1 MSTVMRGLLDA
12 NALAKQARGY
22 PKRWAEL
29 DGLGLFGPSLIL
41 LLVLFVLPTICV
53 FAIAM
58 TNWQFGSKS
67 LSFVGL
73 DNFLALCSD
82 RTFRASLCNTV
93 LYVMIVVPTSVGLG
107 LLIALVIESG
117 KRCRTVYRTLHFLPF
132 MATLSAMA
140 IAWEALLHPTIGLVN
155 QTMISIGLPTAN
167 WLRDPATALPT
178 LAIIGIWQNLGF
190 SMVMILA
197 GLKSI
202 PEALYDAAAVDGAD
216 AWFSRLGL
224 VTLPMLGPVFMFV
237 SIVMALRAFETF
249 DTVQILTQGGPGTS
263 SQVLLYTLYTESF
276 LYMRTGYG
284 AAVTVVFFLIVAG
297 LTLLQTRALDRRVHY
312 S

>member
-1 MSTVMRGLLDA
+1 MDMRSLLDA
-12 NALAKQARGY
+12 EALTRQAHRHSE
-22 PKRWAEL
+22 RWAEL
-29 DGLGLFGPSLIL
+29 DGLGLLGPSLFL
-41 LLVLFVLPTICV
+41 LLVLFVMPTFGV

-58 TNWQFGSKS
+58 TNWHFGSKS
-67 LSFVGL
+67 LAFVGL
-73 DNFLALCSD
+73 DNFVALYAD
-82 RTFRASLCNTV
+82 RTFRASLWNTAF
-93 LYVMIVVPTSVGLG
+93 YVVMVVPTSVVLG

-117 KRCRTVYRTLHFLPF
+117 KRFRAVYRTLHFLPF

-155 QTMISIGLPTAN
+155 QTLMTIGLPTAN
-167 WLRDPATALPT
+167 WLRDPATALPA

-237 SIVMALRAFETF
+237 SIVMALRAFEAF

-297 LTLLQTRALDRRVHY
+297 LTLLQARTMDRRIHY

>member
-1 MSTVMRGLLDA
+1 MSTLMRSLVDTE
-12 NALAKQARGY
+12 ALNRSARRY
-22 PKRWAEL
+22 SKRWATL
-29 DGLGLFGPSLIL
+29 DGLGLSGPSLFL
-41 LLVLFVLPTICV
+41 LLILFVLPTLGV

-73 DNFLALCSD
+73 DNFIALYAD

-93 LYVMIVVPTSVGLG
+93 FYVAIVVPTSVLLG

-117 KRCRTVYRTLHFLPF
+117 KRFRTIYRTLHFLPF

-155 QTMISIGLPTAN
+155 QTLMSVGLPTAN
-167 WLRDPATALPT
+167 WLRDPVTALPA

-202 PEALYDAAAVDGAD
+202 PEALYDAAVVDGAD

-263 SQVLLYTLYTESF
+263 SQVLLYTLYSESF

-297 LTLLQTRALDRRVHY
+297 LTLLQARIMDRRVHY

>member
-1 MSTVMRGLLDA
+1 M
-12 NALAKQARGY
+12 
-22 PKRWAEL
+22 
-29 DGLGLFGPSLIL
+29 
-41 LLVLFVLPTICV
+41 
-53 FAIAM
+53 
-58 TNWQFGSKS
+58 
-67 LSFVGL
+67 
-73 DNFLALCSD
+73 
-82 RTFRASLCNTV
+82 AS
-93 LYVMIVVPTSVGLG
+93 
-107 LLIALVIESG
+107 
-117 KRCRTVYRTLHFLPF
+117 
-132 MATLSAMA
+132 SAMA
-140 IAWEALLHPTIGLVN
+140 IAWEALLHPTISLVN
-155 QTMISIGLPTAN
+155 QILMSIGLPTAN
-167 WLRDPATALPT
+167 WLRDPATALPA
-178 LAIIGIWQNLGF
+178 LAVIGIWQNLGF

-284 AAVTVVFFLIVAG
+284 AAVTVVFFLIVLSAI
-297 LTLLQTRALDRRVHY
+297 LRDRLDRFPITVDHFRSNFFGTANATVDQQCETIARQF
-312 S
+312 SVTQLMDCNQTTRRSGWSGSTSSTGSCSPRKT